1 MSNYHVYT
9 AGIGFEVQLVRREFR
24 TPRLERRT
32 SPRSA
37 PVAPVW
43 TRARWH
49 PFAPCL
55 QAAAAKQQSPRGIRE
70 AAQKVAPKYPAAVA
84 EARMAAPAPRQP
96 PRSPGERPPPTPQP
110 CRCAGVLRRPPPR
123 RRWTKPGQEVTP
135 PISPVGLTG
144 QSTSAELLLVP
155 ATFTQHSGDTGVRR
169 PSAESA
175 GSVQGRDQLPSG

>member
-1 MSNYHVYT
+1 MYT
-9 AGIGFEVQLVRREFR
+9 ARIGFEVRTERREFR

-96 PRSPGERPPPTPQP
+96 PRSPGERPPSHAPASPHTTHHSLQLVRPSPSWSIAAMRQPPSRQRRNRSSP
-110 CRCAGVLRRPPPR
+110 CRKIGYMT
-123 RRWTKPGQEVTP
+123 TK
-135 PISPVGLTG
+135 S
-144 QSTSAELLLVP
+144 SSHMP
-155 ATFTQHSGDTGVRR
+155 ACE
-169 PSAESA
+169 AW
-175 GSVQGRDQLPSG
+175 